1 MVESGIR
8 NNVSHGMIP
17 LCFFHYFKST
27 EYLEV
32 FSIFIAKDH
41 LFSKNT
47 TQCVNP
53 VSRFRTSEN
62 IGRKNR
68 QGKNIPNYILSV
80 FITVFLVLSCLVS
93 AAYADS
99 VSGKKKQLNIT
110 RDRLRAVRKHI
121 NIVNRRERDLSH
133 QLNRAQK
140 QISRLRTD
148 IKHLNVNIKQSKK
161 EIAMLKQDLGG
172 LQGRHESRQ
181 ELLQKR
187 LRDIYL
193 NDDQNI
199 LNLVAGAQDMN
210 DFLSRSEYLSRI
222 VESDEQ
228 LIKSIRI
235 EQQAI
240 RFKQNQITDKYSR
253 MLSYR
258 GKLKQKRSSLET
270 IKSKRKALLDAVEE
284 KRKAYLLKK
293 YALEDHTH
301 ELEMDIQQKI
311 REFQREEAYA
321 RRQRSYSA
329 GSSSGGGR
337 SYAVRRGTGSMS
349 WPVSGPV
356 TSGFGWR
363 IHPIFGTQK
372 FHTGIDM
379 GVGYGTS
386 IRATDSGNVILA
398 GWCGGYGNAV
408 IIDHGNGI
416 STLYAHCSRLYVSY
430 GQAVSKGQSVA
441 AVGSTGYSTGPHLHF
456 EVRVS
461 GVPVNPW
468 GYLR

>member
-1 MVESGIR
+1 MFSIFR
-8 NNVSHGMIP
+8 TRDYLSTKNNVSFLNGGTRFLKTEKITFEGRQDKEQP
-17 LCFFHYFKST
+17 IFFLSFLIT
-27 EYLEV
+27 L
-32 FSIFIAKDH
+32 FI
-41 LFSKNT
+41 
-47 TQCVNP
+47 
-53 VSRFRTSEN
+53 
-62 IGRKNR
+62 
-68 QGKNIPNYILSV
+68 
-80 FITVFLVLSCLVS
+80 VLSCFISPVFAS
-93 AAYADS
+93 S
-99 VSGKKKQLNIT
+99 VSGKKKQLEIT

-121 NIVNRRERDLSH
+121 NIANTRERDLSH
-133 QLNRAQK
+133 QLNRAQS
-140 QISRLRTD
+140 QISRLKTD
-148 IKHLNVNIKQSKK
+148 ISHLNVNIKQSKK
-161 EIAMLKQDLGG
+161 EIALLKQDLEG
-172 LQGRHESRQ
+172 LQERHDSRQ

-193 NDDQNI
+193 NDDRNI
-199 LNLVAGAQDMN
+199 LNLVSSAQDMN

-228 LIKSIRI
+228 LIKSMRI
-235 EQQAI
+235 EHQAI
-240 RFKQNQITDKYSR
+240 RFKQNQISDKYSR

-258 GKLKQKRSSLET
+258 GKLKQKKSSLET

-301 ELEMDIQQKI
+301 ELEMEIQQKI

-321 RRQRSYSA
+321 RRQRNA
-329 GSSSGGGR
+329 GTAGRSGSGR
-337 SYAVRRGTGSMS
+337 SYAVRRGTGTMS
-349 WPVSGPV
+349 WPVSGPI
-356 TSGFGWR
+356 TSGYGWR

-372 FHTGIDM
+372 FHTGVDF

-398 GWCGGYGNAV
+398 GWCGGYGNTV
-408 IIDHGNGI
+408 IVDHGNGI

-456 EVRVS
+456 EVRVN
-461 GVPVNPW
+461 GVPVSPW

>member
-1 MVESGIR
+1 M
-8 NNVSHGMIP
+8 
-17 LCFFHYFKST
+17 
-27 EYLEV
+27 
-32 FSIFIAKDH
+32 FSIFIVKTHNSNKENSKQPKPKSRLLEFNNAISGNHPGKDQSNN
-41 LFSKNT
+41 L
-47 TQCVNP
+47 
-53 VSRFRTSEN
+53 
-62 IGRKNR
+62 
-68 QGKNIPNYILSV
+68 LSV
-80 FITVFLVLSCLVS
+80 LIVMFLVLSCLVS
-93 AAYADS
+93 TAYADT

-121 NIVNRRERDLSH
+121 SIVNRRERDLSH
-133 QLNRAQK
+133 QLNRAQN
-140 QISRLRTD
+140 QISRLKTD

-161 EIAMLKQDLGG
+161 EIALLKKDLGG

-301 ELEMDIQQKI
+301 ELEMEIQQKI
-311 REFQREEAYA
+311 REFQREESYA

-329 GSSSGGGR
+329 GRNSGGGR

-349 WPVSGPV
+349 WPVSGPI
-356 TSGFGWR
+356 TSGYGWR

-372 FHTGIDM
+372 FHTGVDF
-379 GVGYGTS
+379 GVGYGNS
-386 IRATDSGNVILA
+386 IRATDSGNVIHA
-398 GWCGGYGNAV
+398 GWCGGYGYAV

-456 EVRVS
+456 EVRVN
-461 GVPVNPW
+461 GVPVSPW

>member
-1 MVESGIR
+1 MR
-8 NNVSHGMIP
+8 
-17 LCFFHYFKST
+17 
-27 EYLEV
+27 
-32 FSIFIAKDH
+32 DH
-41 LFSKNT
+41 LSSKKTEQCINPAGDCRTFKNT
-47 TQCVNP
+47 G
-53 VSRFRTSEN
+53 
-62 IGRKNR
+62 IKN
-68 QGKNIPNYILSV
+68 QQVKSKLNYLLSV
-80 FITVFLVLSCLVS
+80 LITAFLVLSCLIS
-93 AAYADS
+93 TAYADT
-99 VSGKKKQLNIT
+99 VSRKKKQLNIT

-121 NIVNRRERDLSH
+121 NIANRRERDLAH
-133 QLNRAQK
+133 QLNRAQN

-161 EIAMLKQDLGG
+161 EIALLKQDLGG
-172 LQGRHESRQ
+172 LQGRHTSRQ

-199 LNLVAGAQDMN
+199 LNLVAGAQDMS

-258 GKLKQKRSSLET
+258 GKLKQKRSSLES
-270 IKSKRKALLDAVEE
+270 IKTKRKALLDAVEE

-301 ELEMDIQQKI
+301 ELEMDIQKKI
-311 REFQREEAYA
+311 REFQREEAYV
-321 RRQRSYSA
+321 RRQRNYSA
-329 GSSSGGGR
+329 SRNSGGKR

-356 TSGFGWR
+356 TSGYGWR
-363 IHPIFGTQK
+363 VHPIFGTQK
-372 FHTGIDM
+372 FHTGIDL

-386 IRATDSGNVILA
+386 IRATDSGNVIHA
-398 GWCGGYGNAV
+398 GWCGGYGYAV

-456 EVRVS
+456 EVRVN